1 MAYVNEYEEI
11 AKLENPEYIK
21 SLPDFE
27 YGKGKIP
34 PLKAY
39 RKLSVDSLNEAMTL
53 AKIGAVMGDKV
64 VPGQKLYFTQALLM
78 GAITSKNPKYRSIM
92 MICPT
97 RYGKSYLTG
106 LAGIGAAAVLN
117 REVRIGGATRDKADI
132 VMEKIINFM
141 PNTSMEIQNGMV
153 IGDTDANVNKKI
165 ARLSTQTSREALSWK
180 TGGSIKM
187 FTMSETS
194 KNRDVAGAGA
204 IGIGG
209 DMQIYDEC
217 VDGDTEILTEAGFI
231 KFKDLPDGIKVAQYN
246 LSGQI
251 EFVTPIKVTRQP
263 AVPRKAYAVSLRK
276 GKEPI
281 IMTTNHRQ
289 PLLWKGETVPRIQEI
304 KDIKFTKN
312 KTLIQSG
319 LNISTPYEPLT
330 ADERVDIAIQADGRK
345 IRDGYWQISLKK
357 ERKIRRLTELLN
369 LSSYKY
375 TSPDYKDKRGYT
387 NFFIHSPN
395 ASKRFDEMF
404 PLPMFCDRA
413 RDFVQEILHWDGHT
427 TTQNTCIFGTTIKE
441 NADFVSAIC
450 AQCGIATYIGK
461 EVDNRKESY
470 KNYFRV
476 FMRDSMTHGVTMA
489 KKELIDFDGPTY
501 CVSVPSTMFVA
512 RKDGYTFIT
521 GNTELISNSNY
532 YTARRFLIES
542 SNTKLVELGNPLTLG
557 HFKDVYDDDSTFVVH
572 MNDVTSILEGRM
584 SRKDFELTL
593 IPKHTQ
599 EYKSFIQCEFPSPEQ
614 GDGFFSTMPKSFL
627 DLPDGKTCTKISF
640 MGIDSAY
647 KGADG
652 LVVTI
657 INLCRAEDG
666 TAWVE
671 LAYQEDLKE
680 RHPRWGAETT
690 MQIALD
696 ILTLAHKYNVI
707 GACIDI
713 AFGIHVFEMIQ
724 RIEDDFPIEP
734 VNFGNKPTES
744 RKEIFYSATWAYNL
758 RAEMHLDVKELC
770 ENNFLY
776 IDNKYFDQMI
786 REMREIRL
794 ENELGKIKV
803 ENKSKIK
810 SRLGASPDHLDSLCL
825 AVRAMVMS
833 GAMGG
838 TLDDSDGIAYI
849 EG

>member
-1 MAYVNEYEEI
+1 MAFVNEYEDI
-11 AKLENPEYIK
+11 AKLENPDYIN

-27 YGKGKIP
+27 YGTGKIP
-34 PLKAY
+34 PLSAY

-53 AKIGAVMGDKV
+53 AKIGAVMADKV
-64 VPGQKLYFTQALLM
+64 VPGQKLFFSQALLM
-78 GAITSKNPKYRSIM
+78 GAITSRNPKYRSIM

-141 PNTSMEIQNGMV
+141 PNTALEIQNGMV

-217 VDGDTEILTEAGFI
+217 LDGDTEILTEIGFV
-231 KFKDLPDGIKVAQYN
+231 KFKNLLDGIRVAEYH

-251 EFVTPIKVTRQP
+251 EFVLPNKVVRQP
-263 AVPRKAYAVSLRK
+263 AVPRKAYAVTFSK
-276 GKEPI
+276 NKTPV

-289 PLLWKGETVPRIQEI
+289 PLLWEGESTPRIQEI
-304 KDIKFTKN
+304 KDIRFYGKKRI
-312 KTLIQSG
+312 IQAG
-319 LNISTPYEPLT
+319 LNTSTPYEPLT
-330 ADERVDIAIQADGRK
+330 VDERVDIAIQADGRK
-345 IRDGYWQISLKK
+345 IKKHYWQVSLLKD
-357 ERKIRRLTELLN
+357 RKIKRMQALLKN
-369 LSSYKY
+369 SSYKW
-375 TSPDYKDKRGYT
+375 TSSVDKRGYT

-395 ASKRFDEMF
+395 ASKLFSEMF
-404 PLPMFCDRA
+404 SPVMFCDRA
-413 RDFVQEILHWDGHT
+413 REFAQEILHWDGHVPK
-427 TTQNTCIFGTTIKE
+427 QGSCLYGTTIKE
-441 NADFVSAIC
+441 NADFVTAIC
-450 AQCGIATYIGK
+450 AQCGIATYVGK
-461 EVDNRKESY
+461 EIDDRKATY
-470 KNYFRV
+470 KDYYRV
-476 FMRDSMTHGVTMA
+476 FMRDSMTRGTTTVR
-489 KKELIDFDGPTY
+489 KVLIDFDEPTY

-512 RKDGYTFIT
+512 RKDGFTFIT
-521 GNTELISNSNY
+521 GNTELISNANY

-542 SNTKLVELGNPLTLG
+542 SSTKLVELGNPLTLG
-557 HFKDVYDDDSTFVVH
+557 HFKDVYDDDSTFVLH
-572 MNDVTSILEGRM
+572 MNDITAILEGRM
-584 SRKDFELTL
+584 SRKDFDLTL

-599 EYKSFIQCEFPSPEQ
+599 EYKSFIKCEFPSPEQ
-614 GDGFFSTMPKSFL
+614 GDGFFSTLPKSFL
-627 DLPDGKTCTKISF
+627 DEPDGRVCVQKIGF

-657 INLCRAEDG
+657 VNLCKGEDG
-666 TAWVE
+666 SAWVE
-671 LAYQEDLKE
+671 LVYQEDLKE
-680 RHPRWGAETT
+680 RHPRWGTDTT

-707 GACIDI
+707 SACIDI

-724 RIEDDFPIEP
+724 AIEDDFAIEP

-744 RKEIFYSATWAYNL
+744 RKEVFYSATWAYNL

-770 ENNFLY
+770 ENNLIY
-776 IDNKYFDQMI
+776 IDNKYFDQLI
-786 REMREIRL
+786 REMREIRV
-794 ENELGKIKV
+794 ENELGKIKI

-810 SRLGASPDHLDSLCL
+810 TRLGASPDHLDSLCL

-838 TLDDSDGIAYI
+838 TLGDEDIAYI

>member
-1 MAYVNEYEEI
+1 MAFVNEYEDI
-11 AKLENPEYIK
+11 AKLENQDFIN

-27 YGKGKIP
+27 YGTGKIP
-34 PLKAY
+34 PLTAY
-39 RKLSVDSLNEAMTL
+39 RKLSVESFNEAMTL

-106 LAGIGAAAVLN
+106 LAGIGSAAVLN

-141 PNTSMEIQNGMV
+141 PNTSLEIQNGMV

-209 DMQIYDEC
+209 DMQIYDE
-217 VDGDTEILTEAGFI
+217 
-231 KFKDLPDGIKVAQYN
+231 
-246 LSGQI
+246 
-251 EFVTPIKVTRQP
+251 
-263 AVPRKAYAVSLRK
+263 
-276 GKEPI
+276 
-281 IMTTNHRQ
+281 
-289 PLLWKGETVPRIQEI
+289 
-304 KDIKFTKN
+304 
-312 KTLIQSG
+312 
-319 LNISTPYEPLT
+319 
-330 ADERVDIAIQADGRK
+330 
-345 IRDGYWQISLKK
+345 
-357 ERKIRRLTELLN
+357 
-369 LSSYKY
+369 
-375 TSPDYKDKRGYT
+375 
-387 NFFIHSPN
+387 
-395 ASKRFDEMF
+395 
-404 PLPMFCDRA
+404 
-413 RDFVQEILHWDGHT
+413 
-427 TTQNTCIFGTTIKE
+427 
-441 NADFVSAIC
+441 
-450 AQCGIATYIGK
+450 
-461 EVDNRKESY
+461 
-470 KNYFRV
+470 
-476 FMRDSMTHGVTMA
+476 
-489 KKELIDFDGPTY
+489 
-501 CVSVPSTMFVA
+501 
-512 RKDGYTFIT
+512 
-521 GNTELISNSNY
+521 TELISNSNY

-542 SNTKLVELGNPLTLG
+542 SETKLVELGNPLTLG

-572 MNDVTSILEGRM
+572 INDVTAILEGRM

-599 EYKSFIQCEFPSPEQ
+599 EYKSFIQCEFPPPDA

-627 DLPDGKTCTKISF
+627 DLPEGRVCTQRIGF

-652 LVVTI
+652 LVVTVAS
-657 INLCRAEDG
+657 LCRDADG
-666 TAWVE
+666 NAWVE
-671 LAYQEDLKE
+671 LEYQEDLKA
-680 RHPRWGAETT
+680 RHPRWGPDTT

-696 ILTLAHKYNVI
+696 ILTLAHKHNVVST
-707 GACIDI
+707 CIDI
-713 AFGIHVFEMIQ
+713 AFGVHVFEMIRQ
-724 RIEDDFPIEP
+724 IEPDFRIEP

-744 RKEIFYSATWAYNL
+744 RKEIFYAATWAYNL

-770 ENNFLY
+770 ENNFLF
-776 IDNKYFDQMI
+776 IDTKYFDQLI
-786 REMREIRL
+786 REMREIRV
-794 ENELGKIKV
+794 ENELGKIKI

-810 SRLGASPDHLDSLCL
+810 ARLGASPDYLDSLCL

-833 GAMGG
+833 GLMGG
-838 TLDDSDGIAYI
+838 TLDDEEIAYI

>member
-11 AKLENPEYIK
+11 AKLENQDFIN
-21 SLPDFE
+21 SLPAFE
-27 YGKGKIP
+27 YGTGRIP
-34 PLKAY
+34 PLSAY

-64 VPGQKLYFTQALLM
+64 VPGQKLFFTQALLM

-106 LAGIGAAAVLN
+106 LAGIGSAAVLN

-132 VMEKIINFM
+132 VMEKIIGFM
-141 PNTSMEIQNGMV
+141 PNTSLEIQNGMV
-153 IGDTDANVNKKI
+153 IGDSDANVNKKI

-209 DMQIYDEC
+209 DMQIYDE
-217 VDGDTEILTEAGFI
+217 
-231 KFKDLPDGIKVAQYN
+231 
-246 LSGQI
+246 
-251 EFVTPIKVTRQP
+251 
-263 AVPRKAYAVSLRK
+263 
-276 GKEPI
+276 
-281 IMTTNHRQ
+281 
-289 PLLWKGETVPRIQEI
+289 
-304 KDIKFTKN
+304 
-312 KTLIQSG
+312 
-319 LNISTPYEPLT
+319 
-330 ADERVDIAIQADGRK
+330 
-345 IRDGYWQISLKK
+345 
-357 ERKIRRLTELLN
+357 
-369 LSSYKY
+369 
-375 TSPDYKDKRGYT
+375 
-387 NFFIHSPN
+387 
-395 ASKRFDEMF
+395 
-404 PLPMFCDRA
+404 
-413 RDFVQEILHWDGHT
+413 
-427 TTQNTCIFGTTIKE
+427 
-441 NADFVSAIC
+441 
-450 AQCGIATYIGK
+450 
-461 EVDNRKESY
+461 
-470 KNYFRV
+470 
-476 FMRDSMTHGVTMA
+476 
-489 KKELIDFDGPTY
+489 
-501 CVSVPSTMFVA
+501 
-512 RKDGYTFIT
+512 
-521 GNTELISNSNY
+521 TELISNSNY

-542 SNTKLVELGNPLTLG
+542 SETKLVELGNPLTLG
-557 HFKDVYDDDSTFVVH
+557 HFKDVYDDDATFVVH
-572 MNDVTSILEGRM
+572 MNDITAILEGRM

-614 GDGFFSTMPKSFL
+614 GDGFFSTMPKSMY
-627 DLPDGKTCTKISF
+627 DLPSGKTYHKISF

-657 INLCRAEDG
+657 ISLCRAEDG

-671 LAYQEDLKE
+671 LNYQEDLKE

-696 ILTLAHKYNVI
+696 ILTLAHKYDVK

-713 AFGIHVFEMIQ
+713 AFGIHVYEMIQ

-744 RKEIFYSATWAYNL
+744 RKEVFYSAMWAYNL

-770 ENNFLY
+770 ENNYLY
-776 IDNKYFDQMI
+776 IENKYFDQMI

-838 TLDDSDGIAYI
+838 TLDDGEEVAYI

>member
-1 MAYVNEYEEI
+1 MAYVNEYEDI
-11 AKLENPEYIK
+11 AKLETPDFIK

-27 YGKGKIP
+27 YGTGKIP
-34 PLKAY
+34 PLESY
-39 RKLSVDSLNEAMTL
+39 RKLSVDSLEEAMTL
-53 AKIGAVMGDKV
+53 AKIGAVMADKV
-64 VPGQKLYFTQALLM
+64 VPGQKLYFSQALLM
-78 GAITSKNPKYRSIM
+78 GAITSRNPKYRSIM

-141 PNTSMEIQNGMV
+141 PHTAVEIQNGMV

-165 ARLSTQTSREALSWK
+165 ARLSTQTSREALAWK

-194 KNRDVAGAGA
+194 KNREVAGAGA

-209 DMQIYDEC
+209 DLQIYDE
-217 VDGDTEILTEAGFI
+217 
-231 KFKDLPDGIKVAQYN
+231 
-246 LSGQI
+246 
-251 EFVTPIKVTRQP
+251 
-263 AVPRKAYAVSLRK
+263 
-276 GKEPI
+276 
-281 IMTTNHRQ
+281 
-289 PLLWKGETVPRIQEI
+289 
-304 KDIKFTKN
+304 
-312 KTLIQSG
+312 
-319 LNISTPYEPLT
+319 
-330 ADERVDIAIQADGRK
+330 
-345 IRDGYWQISLKK
+345 
-357 ERKIRRLTELLN
+357 
-369 LSSYKY
+369 
-375 TSPDYKDKRGYT
+375 
-387 NFFIHSPN
+387 
-395 ASKRFDEMF
+395 
-404 PLPMFCDRA
+404 
-413 RDFVQEILHWDGHT
+413 
-427 TTQNTCIFGTTIKE
+427 
-441 NADFVSAIC
+441 
-450 AQCGIATYIGK
+450 
-461 EVDNRKESY
+461 
-470 KNYFRV
+470 
-476 FMRDSMTHGVTMA
+476 
-489 KKELIDFDGPTY
+489 
-501 CVSVPSTMFVA
+501 
-512 RKDGYTFIT
+512 
-521 GNTELISNSNY
+521 TELISNANY

-557 HFKDVYDDDSTFVVH
+557 HFKDVYDDDSTFVLH
-572 MNDVTSILEGRM
+572 MNDVTSIIEGRM
-584 SRKDFELTL
+584 SRKDFDLTL

-599 EYKSFIQCEFPSPEQ
+599 EYKSFIQCEFPAPEQ

-627 DLPDGKTCTKISF
+627 DLPDGRTCTKISF

-652 LVVTI
+652 LVVTV

-666 TAWVE
+666 SAWVE
-671 LAYQEDLKE
+671 LVYQEDLKE
-680 RHPRWGAETT
+680 RHPRWGADTT

-696 ILTLAHKYNVI
+696 ILTIAHKYNVV

-724 RIEDDFPIEP
+724 TIEDDFPIEP

-744 RKEIFYSATWAYNL
+744 RKEVFYSATWAYNL

-770 ENNFLY
+770 ENGFLF

-838 TLDDSDGIAYI
+838 TLNEGDIAYI